1 MDERVLRLIKQINL
15 EDKYFSY
22 FEGSKLDRVV
32 VYDNDK
38 MWEFIIIL
46 NKNIPY
52 DLYVSF
58 LNKLRGTFPKPELV
72 NLIFKVENGDNSLL
86 KECYNEIILEISK
99 NKNSFTVFMDRL
111 ISNQDNYYII
121 TYNKVEFIDVK
132 KALNDITCKLSKCGY
147 NVNIEVTLE
156 EEIMRKSSQL

>member
-15 EDKYFSY
+15 EDKYSNY

-58 LNKLRGTFPKPELV
+58 LIKLREAFPKPELV

-86 KECYNEIILEISK
+86 KECYNEIKSCGGLF
-99 NKNSFTVFMDRL
+99 SFNIFALFCVDR
-111 ISNQDNYYII
+111 
-121 TYNKVEFIDVK
+121 
-132 KALNDITCKLSKCGY
+132 CKC
-147 NVNIEVTLE
+147 
-156 EEIMRKSSQL
+156 RQLR